1 MAVGAGLG
9 SGMLV
14 VVLVEVLAVVAGSG
28 AREKELDSEARKL
41 LPLCFAGSLEV
52 EVEESTP
59 LVWGAVGVPGTGD
72 RRSEEPVNGFGAE
85 PTTRAPVGT
94 GEETPAGTAVDE
106 SKTTG
111 SRALNDLF
119 RVSTSFGTGSSCSTK
134 LFASDSTPP
143 PAPPREERE

>member
-1 MAVGAGLG
+1 MGRGTF
-9 SGMLV
+9 V
-14 VVLVEVLAVVAGSG
+14 VVVEGLAVVAGSG

-41 LPLCFAGSLEV
+41 LPLGFAGSLEV

-59 LVWGAVGVPGTGD
+59 LVCGAVGVPGTGD

-85 PTTRAPVGT
+85 PTTRDVGA
-94 GEETPAGTAVDE
+94 GEETAAGTAGDE

-119 RVSTSFGTGSSCSTK
+119 RVSTSFGTGTGSSCSTK

-143 PAPPREERE
+143 PPPREERE